1 MPFLEVFGKG
11 KAIGAF
17 DGSAV
22 FNGSGIHRGEGIVVI
37 CAKGICVSTNDGAGC
52 FSQIDAVCHQFIV
65 LILDEHSV
73 KMGVRICVGCD
84 LVSVINKKGTNLLGM
99 NTLGFGIAEI
109 LGIEVKGTLHAVFIE
124 KLHKSSILRT
134 AVVIA
139 ERERIAFAVLES
151 VK

>member
-1 MPFLEVFGKG
+1 
-11 KAIGAF
+11 
-17 DGSAV
+17 
-22 FNGSGIHRGEGIVVI
+22 
-37 CAKGICVSTNDGAGC
+37 
-52 FSQIDAVCHQFIV
+52 
-65 LILDEHSV
+65 
-73 KMGVRICVGCD
+73 MGMRIRMTSN
-84 LVSVINKKGTNLLGM
+84 LVSVVNEERADLLGM

-134 AVVIA
+134 SVVIA